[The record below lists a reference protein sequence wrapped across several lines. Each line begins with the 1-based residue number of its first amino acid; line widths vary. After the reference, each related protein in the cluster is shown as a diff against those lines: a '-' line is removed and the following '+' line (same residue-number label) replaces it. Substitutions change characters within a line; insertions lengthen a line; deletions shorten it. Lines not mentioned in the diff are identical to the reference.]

1 MKKKLLMM
9 AGAFIAG
16 GAAVTGLRHYLK
28 KKELERL
35 ASWDE
40 DYEED
45 DEFDDFGFDE
55 DLDADFDPDDAFKKE
70 ADADLLEDVV
80 DHLLEHRL
88 ELNDRQVNNLLG
100 AIELRNVELMAGLKR
115 KGGINE

>member
-1 MKKKLLMM
+1 MSKKIVLAM

-28 KKELERL
+28 KKEQERL

-80 DHLLEHRL
+80 EHLLEHRL

-100 AIELRNVELMAGLKR
+100 AIELRNVELMAGLLK
-115 KGGINE
+115 